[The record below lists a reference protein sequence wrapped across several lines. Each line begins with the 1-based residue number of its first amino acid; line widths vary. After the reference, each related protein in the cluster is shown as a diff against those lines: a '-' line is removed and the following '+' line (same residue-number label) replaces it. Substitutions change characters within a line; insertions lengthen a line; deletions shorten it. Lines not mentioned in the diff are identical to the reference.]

1 MVLALEIAK
10 RFLDS
15 AGRALGQRGLCTHM
29 EPQQQLAEAR
39 SPWQIRISRMDA
51 VPSYWVDT
59 LSDSLPTYASDSFWN
74 RLYHFCPAECLDLG
88 ANSHFPPTPHVAVRG
103 LVLYDFSSL
112 ACPLLPPLLVVRH
125 VCRVDR
131 PQGGCSGQPRKVER
145 RREIPCLALA

>member
-51 VPSYWVDT
+51 VPSYGVDS

-74 RLYHFCPAECLDLG
+74 RLYHFGLQDCLDLG
-88 ANSHFPPTPHVAVRG
+88 ANSHFPPTPHVAVRV
-103 LVLYDFSSL
+103 LVLYDFLSL
-112 ACPLLPPLLVVRH
+112 ASPLFAPIA
-125 VCRVDR
+125 CRSSCGPR
-131 PQGGCSGQPRKVER
+131 GQSTRGLFRTAAES
-145 RREIPCLALA
+145 